1 MVLTCCEAGCLFF
14 TLVARGNRTSVS
26 LALVPATPDILAFYS
41 APNALTV
48 LDDLLQSLVQTQYVP
63 APELLHEGAEKR
75 ARIQAVCTH
84 RALKGLGSL
93 IF

>member
-26 LALVPATPDILAFYS
+26 LALVPAIPDIWLLFS

-48 LDDLLQSLVQTQYVP
+48 LEDLVQSLAQTQYVP
-63 APELLHEGAEKR
+63 APELLHEEAGER
-75 ARIQAVCTH
+75 ARI
-84 RALKGLGSL
+84 
-93 IF
+93 